1 MSMSLHAC
9 MCVYER
15 LRVVKWLRGQ
25 NNSLMQLPGN
35 LFDYFTHSVGH
46 TKCTVA
52 FPPVTP
58 PISHGTV
65 NIGDNISC
73 TCATW
78 SDSAAAICFGILS
91 VSVRLWV
98 HPNVASWLILNFNY
112 SHPNQLHSLSR
123 SPELFP
129 VSLHFSLFLAFCPA
143 TAAPSINVLPDCI
156 PLIPTCFLWLEEQW
170 ALLAAKLHLGA
181 FTWASGKKWVS
192 IWASVKISFDNDFCC
207 KYFT

>member
-1 MSMSLHAC
+1 M
-9 MCVYER
+9 
-15 LRVVKWLRGQ
+15 KWLCCCH
-25 NNSLMQLPGN
+25 
-35 LFDYFTHSVGH
+35 LFWY
-46 TKCTVA
+46 
-52 FPPVTP
+52 
-58 PISHGTV
+58 
-65 NIGDNISC
+65 
-73 TCATW
+73 
-78 SDSAAAICFGILS
+78 LS

-98 HPNVASWLILNFNY
+98 HPNVGSWLILNFNY
-112 SHPNQLHSLSR
+112 SHPNQLHSHSR

-192 IWASVKISFDNDFCC
+192 ILLSIWAFVKISFDNDFCC
-207 KYFT
+207 KYFTLRTNNCPSLHEHVNQTHQKQTCRLSRHEH